1 MSIEKEDKTYITTV
15 EKIDGIRTY
24 KYKNGETLYC
34 IAYGEKIHKLFP
46 INPEDSVALINA
58 IHDNPNAI
66 TQTGF
71 DILVERMGSPEAVLD
86 YYLKNRSCVIAEK
99 YELYPN
105 PDVAKSWGYG
115 RGDYFVAGMT
125 GVGEDGKPVAKDYSD
140 YIAPAPMPAPMK
152 VLEKDEDSSEMGQ

>member
-1 MSIEKEDKTYITTV
+1 MSIEKEDETYKTTV

-24 KYKNGETLYC
+24 QYENGETEYS
-34 IAYGEKIHKLFP
+34 IAYGKTKKYFP

-71 DILVERMGSPEAVLD
+71 DILVKRMGSPEAVLD

-99 YELYPN
+99 WELYPM
-105 PDVAKSWGYG
+105 PDAAERLGKG
-115 RGDYFVAGMT
+115 RGDYRVAGMT

-140 YIAPAPMPAPMK
+140 YIAPAPMKVLDK
-152 VLEKDEDSSEMGQ
+152 VLEKDDDSSEMGQ